1 MEKFFIEEAKCELTK
16 GGIACGPVD
25 PNVVTTV
32 KYKCGDETKWIS
44 LVEVMGIPNFLLSEK
59 DIHEGLVKEDDS
71 DKEFWDYV
79 HEINIGEFN
88 GIELGEYGDIFAS
101 FADDPE
107 NPAIPLIRYMI
118 ALTRCPLDQVED
130 LLNMARGKYVNELDI
145 PASDVEEDFEEEYEE
160 KDE

>member
-1 MEKFFIEEAKCELTK
+1 M
-16 GGIACGPVD
+16 
-25 PNVVTTV
+25 
-32 KYKCGDETKWIS
+32 
-44 LVEVMGIPNFLLSEK
+44 
-59 DIHEGLVKEDDS
+59 
-71 DKEFWDYV
+71 
-79 HEINIGEFN
+79 INIGEFN